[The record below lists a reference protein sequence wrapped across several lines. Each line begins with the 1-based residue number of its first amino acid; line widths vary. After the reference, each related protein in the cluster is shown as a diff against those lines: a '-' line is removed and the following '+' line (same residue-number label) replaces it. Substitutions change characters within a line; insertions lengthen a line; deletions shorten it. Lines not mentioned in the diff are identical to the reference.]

1 MKEVTAAWLDVVDP
15 FGPEPW
21 IGILQRHCH
30 QAHTR
35 LVFLSVSNML
45 ISKVCHLPSRL
56 ARKGCWVCGPPGF
69 PPKTVLENLA
79 NVEVIL
85 NEFLK

>member
-1 MKEVTAAWLDVVDP
+1 MVDP
-15 FGPEPW
+15 FGPEPR
-21 IGILQRHCH
+21 IGIMQRYCR

-45 ISKVCHLPSRL
+45 IPKVCHLPSRL
-56 ARKGCWVCGPPGF
+56 ARKGYWVCGPPGF
-69 PPKTVLENLA
+69 PPKTVLEKLA
-79 NVEVIL
+79 NVEAIL